1 MPKALPPR
9 AVPTPTLPETCG
21 PRTEPTVTNLAGA
34 WLLEGDWQCETTLA
48 GQVIGMAFPY
58 PEFALTTVIRVD
70 LASGDRFAHVLAQEE
85 RTWHD

>member
-1 MPKALPPR
+1 
-9 AVPTPTLPETCG
+9 
-21 PRTEPTVTNLAGA
+21 
-34 WLLEGDWQCETTLA
+34 
-48 GQVIGMAFPY
+48 MAFPY